1 MNFVNNFSSTI
12 VSERLPG
19 DVDAGVSPPFGRAG
33 VGIPLLRQY
42 WRIAVRRKWVI
53 AGVIA
58 ASFMLGLI
66 ITLLM
71 TPLYTAT
78 ATMEIARQGENI
90 VDIDGADVGSRPAA
104 ADLEFYQTQY
114 YLLEPRSLAE
124 RVAADD
130 RKSTRLNSSK
140 YCPSRM
146 PSSA

>member
-78 ATMEIARQGENI
+78 ATMEIARQG
-90 VDIDGADVGSRPAA
+90 
-104 ADLEFYQTQY
+104 
-114 YLLEPRSLAE
+114 RSEEHTSELQSLM
-124 RVAADD
+124 RI
-130 RKSTRLNSSK
+130 
-140 YCPSRM
+140 
-146 PSSA
+146 SSACFCLKKKTTTQHSIDEPT

>member
-90 VDIDGADVGSRPAA
+90 VDIDGRSEERRVGKECVSTCRSSDWP
-104 ADLEFYQTQY
+104 
-114 YLLEPRSLAE
+114 YL
-124 RVAADD
+124 
-130 RKSTRLNSSK
+130 
-140 YCPSRM
+140 
-146 PSSA
+146 

>member
-71 TPLYTAT
+71 T
-78 ATMEIARQGENI
+78 
-90 VDIDGADVGSRPAA
+90 
-104 ADLEFYQTQY
+104 
-114 YLLEPRSLAE
+114 RSEEHTSELQSLMRISYAVFCLKKKKHKN
-124 RVAADD
+124 R
-130 RKSTRLNSSK
+130 R
-140 YCPSRM
+140 
-146 PSSA
+146 

>member
-78 ATMEIARQGENI
+78 ATMEIARQAANI
-90 VDIDGADVGSRPAA
+90 IDIGASGVGSSPAA
-104 ADLEFYQTQY
+104 ADLEFYHTQTS
-114 YLLEPRSLAE
+114 LLEPRALPG
-124 RVAADD
+124 RVAAA
-130 RKSTRLNSSK
+130 SQTAENEHFS
-140 YCPSRM
+140 
-146 PSSA
+146 

>member
-78 ATMEIARQGENI
+78 ARSEEHTSELQSLMRISYAVFCLKKNSIKIRCICNNINIKRQYI
-90 VDIDGADVGSRPAA
+90 K
-104 ADLEFYQTQY
+104 LQT
-114 YLLEPRSLAE
+114 R
-124 RVAADD
+124 
-130 RKSTRLNSSK
+130 
-140 YCPSRM
+140 
-146 PSSA
+146 

>member
-19 DVDAGVSPPFGRAG
+19 DVEAGVSPPFGRAG
-33 VGIPLLRQY
+33 VGISLLRKY

-71 TPLYTAT
+71 TALSTAP
-78 ATMEIARQGENI
+78 ATMEIARQREYI
-90 VDIDGADVGSRPAA
+90 SDIDGDDVRRRTEH
-104 ADLEFYQTQY
+104 ADLELYQMHSCF
-114 YLLEPRSLAE
+114 LI
-124 RVAADD
+124 D
-130 RKSTRLNSSK
+130 RHSTENSHT
-140 YCPSRM
+140 R
-146 PSSA
+146 